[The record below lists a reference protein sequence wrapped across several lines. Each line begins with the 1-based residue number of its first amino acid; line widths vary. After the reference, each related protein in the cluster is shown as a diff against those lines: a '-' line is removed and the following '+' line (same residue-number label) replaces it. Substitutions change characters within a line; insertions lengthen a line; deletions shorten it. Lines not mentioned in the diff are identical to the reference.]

1 MHARRLMG
9 THAFTMRAV
18 AKECL
23 ASRVELTREAAQHGC
38 IRLEPSLRGRRHGCG
53 ETRVCAGAGVEAA
66 KPDCAGAAADCTR
79 EEPWL
84 PVERGQKQLRKPD
97 AAAHTEREQRP
108 RPTGPVAAAT
118 EHARLACAAGVAL
131 GTSTALVVGEDL
143 SRGHRGGEDRE
154 RGAPYEASDA
164 ADLCLV
170 ARVQCKARDRAADR
184 AYTRGADAAST
195 GCGGAGASQ

>member
-84 PVERGQKQLRKPD
+84 PVERGQKQ
-97 AAAHTEREQRP
+97 AGCGCAHGAR
-108 RPTGPVAAAT
+108 AT
-118 EHARLACAAGVAL
+118 A
-131 GTSTALVVGEDL
+131 
-143 SRGHRGGEDRE
+143 
-154 RGAPYEASDA
+154 
-164 ADLCLV
+164 
-170 ARVQCKARDRAADR
+170 AADR
-184 AYTRGADAAST
+184 PRRCSH
-195 GCGGAGASQ
+195 